1 MRLHPQ
7 EWAGSVFFWAEFSCD
22 EPTLM
27 LFRVLTSTSAVCDSQ
42 SPQQVLDY
50 SLGPA
55 TLQSGEQDEPFFF

>member
-27 LFRVLTSTSAVCDSQ
+27 FFRVLTSTSAVCDSQ
-42 SPQQVLDY
+42 SP
-50 SLGPA
+50 
-55 TLQSGEQDEPFFF
+55 